1 MGWLEGKVAL
11 ITGGG
16 SGIGRALVERF
27 LEKGA
32 SVFGVLECLVDKA
45 KELQSQFGDNIV
57 VVQGDVTQLEDNERA
72 VAETVGAFGK
82 LDTFIGNAGILR
94 LFCNFTEFTEGQV
107 GPNV

>member
-27 LEKGA
+27 LEEGA
-32 SVFGVLECLVDKA
+32 SVGVLERSVDKA
-45 KELQSQFGDNIV
+45 RELQEKFGDNIV

-72 VAETVGAFGK
+72 VAETVRAFGK
-82 LDTFIGNAGILR
+82 LDTFIGNAGI
-94 LFCNFTEFTEGQV
+94 FDFFTEFTKFTEGQA
-107 GPNV
+107 